1 MRLRAVDTLRDVT
14 SSTKLA
20 RTVAIA
26 SLAGALSIVVLAQG
40 QPAQTVRFVFTS
52 DAHYGLRRASF
63 RTRARVS
70 AHEVNAALVSDV
82 NTLAERLGPVD
93 FLVEGGDV
101 ANRAEA
107 ADEIQP
113 ASVSW
118 SQFRSDYIGHLTLRT
133 SSGSKTPVYVV
144 PGNHDASNAVGFYKA
159 MKPAIDKTAMVGI
172 YNLMMT
178 PARRTVA
185 TYDYTTGRVLTS
197 RDVGGVHFVFL
208 TVWPDSVGRAWL
220 TRDLERVSPSTPV
233 VVFTHDQPDAQS
245 KHFTNPNGRHDI
257 NAVDRFEN
265 LLSDTFAD
273 GGTVDEND
281 TLEQAAWE
289 DFVRLHPNITAYFH
303 GNSNW
308 NEFYDWQ
315 GPHHSIALHT
325 FRVDSPMKGKYSES
339 DETKLSFHVAEIDTR
354 TMTMTVRE
362 RLWNTASWGAST
374 TVGIAPPAGPMSR
387 VSK

>member
-159 MKPAIDKTAMVGI
+159 MKPAIDKAAMVGI

-185 TYDYTTGRVLTS
+185 TYDYTTGRVLGS
-197 RDVGGVHFVFL
+197 GFMPR
-208 TVWPDSVGRAWL
+208 
-220 TRDLERVSPSTPV
+220 
-233 VVFTHDQPDAQS
+233 
-245 KHFTNPNGRHDI
+245 
-257 NAVDRFEN
+257 
-265 LLSDTFAD
+265 
-273 GGTVDEND
+273 
-281 TLEQAAWE
+281 
-289 DFVRLHPNITAYFH
+289 
-303 GNSNW
+303 
-308 NEFYDWQ
+308 
-315 GPHHSIALHT
+315 
-325 FRVDSPMKGKYSES
+325 
-339 DETKLSFHVAEIDTR
+339 
-354 TMTMTVRE
+354 
-362 RLWNTASWGAST
+362 
-374 TVGIAPPAGPMSR
+374 
-387 VSK
+387 

>member
-20 RTVAIA
+20 RTVAMA

-82 NTLAERLGPVD
+82 NTLTGRLGPVD

-159 MKPAIDKTAMVGI
+159 MKPAIDKTAIVGI

-339 DETKLSFHVAEIDTR
+339 DETKLSFQVAEIDTR
-354 TMTMTVRE
+354 TMIMTVRE

>member
-1 MRLRAVDTLRDVT
+1 
-14 SSTKLA
+14 
-20 RTVAIA
+20 
-26 SLAGALSIVVLAQG
+26 
-40 QPAQTVRFVFTS
+40 
-52 DAHYGLRRASF
+52 
-63 RTRARVS
+63 
-70 AHEVNAALVSDV
+70 
-82 NTLAERLGPVD
+82 VD

-107 ADEIQP
+107 VDEIQP

-118 SQFRSDYIGHLTLRT
+118 SQFKGDYIERLAVRT
-133 SSGSKTPVYVV
+133 SSGAKTPVYVV
-144 PGNHDASNAVGFYKA
+144 PGNHDASNAIGFYKP
-159 MKPAIDKTAMVGI
+159 MKPAVDKSAMVGI
-172 YNLMMT
+172 YNLMMA
-178 PARRTVA
+178 PARRGIA
-185 TYDYTTGRVLTS
+185 TYKYLTDRVLTS

-220 TRDLERVSPSTPV
+220 TRDLEHVSASTPV

-257 NAVDRFEN
+257 NALDKFEN

-273 GGTVDEND
+273 GRTTDDIDSV
-281 TLEQAAWE
+281 EQAAWE
-289 DFVRLHPNITAYFH
+289 DFVHAHPNITAYFH

-315 GPHHSIALHT
+315 GPHHLITLHT

-339 DETKLSFHVAEIDTR
+339 DETKLSYHVAEIDTR

-362 RLWNTASWGAST
+362 RLWNTATWGAST
-374 TVGIAPPAGPMSR
+374 TVSVAPPVAR
-387 VSK
+387 VSQRQ